1 MPEQKRYSI
10 LLGVTS
16 ILKVKDYV
24 YGTQVSDAWSI
35 DGVEAG
41 K

>member
-1 MPEQKRYSI
+1 MLEQKRYSI

-24 YGTQVSDAWSI
+24 YETQVTDAWSI
-35 DGVEAG
+35 AGVAAG

>member
-1 MPEQKRYSI
+1 MPEQKRHSI

-24 YGTQVSDAWSI
+24 YETQVTDAWSI
-35 DGVEAG
+35 DGVEAS

>member
-1 MPEQKRYSI
+1 MPEQKRHSI

-24 YGTQVSDAWSI
+24 YESQVTDAWSI
-35 DGVEAG
+35 GGVEAG
-41 K
+41 E